1 VAHVAS
7 RLKLDG
13 ETDGENNKGASSA
26 RGQGHRHGGVG
37 RGGEAAPRHHQKAV
51 TTLLRGTTSSAIS
64 AGIAAKWATGLTNAT
79 RRRRMSRHMPHRPTR
94 KNRHYWRKHTSM
106 SSNIKH
112 ASNAT
117 EVHLHEDK
125 LFIQL
130 GDWKDSEAECMRRI
144 LDSGATK
151 HMTGSRSAFADLDEA
166 IRGTVCFGDG
176 SVVGIVGKGTVVVEC
191 KNS

>member
-1 VAHVAS
+1 
-7 RLKLDG
+7 
-13 ETDGENNKGASSA
+13 
-26 RGQGHRHGGVG
+26 
-37 RGGEAAPRHHQKAV
+37 
-51 TTLLRGTTSSAIS
+51 
-64 AGIAAKWATGLTNAT
+64 
-79 RRRRMSRHMPHRPTR
+79 
-94 KNRHYWRKHTSM
+94 M
-106 SSNIKH
+106 SSSIKH

-125 LFIQL
+125 LFVQL
-130 GDWKDSEAECMRRI
+130 GDWKDFEAECTRWI

-191 KNS
+191 KNNEQRKLARVYLIPKLKANILNLGQLDEDDY